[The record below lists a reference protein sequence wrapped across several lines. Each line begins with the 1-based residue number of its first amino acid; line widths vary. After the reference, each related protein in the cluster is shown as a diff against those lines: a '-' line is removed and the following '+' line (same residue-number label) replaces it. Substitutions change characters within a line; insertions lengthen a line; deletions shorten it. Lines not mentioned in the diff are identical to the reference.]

1 MVRSAAF
8 SQFTPS
14 ITFSAC
20 RRCFSQRNFSI
31 SRRSVSLLIIIFI
44 QIIVFI
50 VQYFNLILS
59 LLSNCKKFGRQSWVV
74 LSIIATE
81 FLIIAKFDWQTITKP
96 LPRHVFYFWVGCA
109 FLLFLWTIW
118 NFFLRQVT
126 KVLYKRK
133 DSMIE
138 SKRSPNK
145 LDSNSSN
152 KTISNKS
159 NGSTID
165 EQINSHKK
173 RK

>member
-1 MVRSAAF
+1 MSALF
-8 SQFTPS
+8 LSEKLFNIWTIRKFNVHYFHTNSIYYPIFQF
-14 ITFSAC
+14 F
-20 RRCFSQRNFSI
+20 
-31 SRRSVSLLIIIFI
+31 
-44 QIIVFI
+44 
-50 VQYFNLILS
+50 

-96 LPRHVFYFWVGCA
+96 LPRHIFYSWVGCA

-118 NFFLRQVT
+118 NFFLRRVT

-133 DSMIE
+133 DSIE

-145 LDSNSSN
+145 LDSNNSD

-165 EQINSHKK
+165 KQMNSHKK